1 MQINKNLIWIF
12 GLGTGHMTGRC
23 LRALLFMSMV
33 KVSSKVIYSI
43 VFPLPL
49 VLPKAAVSL

>member
-12 GLGTGHMTGRC
+12 GWGTGHMTGRC

-43 VFPLPL
+43 EFPLPL